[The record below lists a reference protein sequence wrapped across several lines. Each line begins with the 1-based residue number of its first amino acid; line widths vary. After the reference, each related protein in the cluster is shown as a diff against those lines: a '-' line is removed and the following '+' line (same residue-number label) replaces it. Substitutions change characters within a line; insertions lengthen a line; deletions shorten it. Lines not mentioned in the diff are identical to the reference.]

1 MRSTSAIL
9 FATTILALVPV
20 NPLSAQTAPPAA
32 QPTFKIDL
40 GAWTPPDLSKLPDTP
55 DGKLIKKGHALL
67 TETYAHIGPEV
78 TDVAKR
84 YAGNNLSCQSCH
96 LQGGAQPYSMPYLG
110 VWGSFPQYRARENEV
125 STLEERINGCMQRSM
140 NGKPLPLDSSEMKAM
155 LAYMKW
161 LSTGVP
167 VGANLVGAGTLSVK
181 EPGRAADPKRGA
193 GIYAEN
199 CAACH
204 GENGQGV
211 RVGSAGDA
219 RGYQFPPLWGPD
231 SYNNGA
237 GMYRLLTAAGFIRNN
252 MPFGTT
258 YKDAVINDD
267 DAYDVAA
274 YVNSQQ
280 RPEKANLDKDFP
292 DLLRKPVDMPFPPFA
307 DGFSPEQHRYGPF
320 APLRQKLKELTEAVS
335 KPR

>member
-1 MRSTSAIL
+1 LAASL
-9 FATTILALVPV
+9 LALVS
-20 NPLSAQTAPPAA
+20 SAPAGA
-32 QPTFKIDL
+32 QPPKAAATPMKVDL
-40 GAWTPPDLSKLPDTP
+40 GEWTPPDLAKLPDTA
-55 DGKLIKKGHALL
+55 DGRLIKEGYALI
-67 TETYAHIGPEV
+67 TETYAHLGPEV
-78 TDVAKR
+78 GDAAKR

-96 LQGGAQPYSMPYLG
+96 LQGGTQPYSMPYVG

-140 NGKPLPLDSSEMKAM
+140 NGKSLPLDSHEMKAM

-167 VGANLVGAGTLSVK
+167 VGVNLVGAGTALTK
-181 EPGRAADPKRGA
+181 EPNRAADTRRG
-193 GIYAEN
+193 GEVYAET

-204 GENGQGV
+204 GEKGEGV
-211 RVGSAGDA
+211 RAGATGDA
-219 RGYQFPPLWGPD
+219 KGYQFPPLWGPD

-258 YKDAVINDD
+258 FREPAVSDE

-274 YVNSQQ
+274 YVNSQA
-280 RPEKANLDKDFP
+280 RSEKANLDKDFP
-292 DLLRKPVDMPFPPFA
+292 DRLRKPVDMPFPPFA
-307 DGFSPEQHRYGPF
+307 DGFAAEQHKFGPY
-320 APLRQKLKELTEAVS
+320 APLRQKLKELNDQAAKAS
-335 KPR
+335 R